1 MDKKITVKHIYSNI
15 ALITTA
21 FIWGISFVAQKSG
34 MAFVGPFTFNAART
48 FLGGLSLIPVIIVLK
63 LISLKNDTRTREEKN
78 LQHKTL
84 AIGGMLCGILLFI
97 ALSINQYCMIYA
109 PAGKAGFITSLYV
122 IFVPLIS
129 VFSKKKLRL
138 NVQISIILALIGLYL
153 LCYKNSGNIAFSD
166 ALLLLSSFF
175 FALHIIVINYYSHK
189 VSTAKLS
196 CVQFFTACILSL
208 PLMFVFEN
216 PSLSS
221 IRAGIEPILFA
232 GVLATGV
239 AYTLQIMGQKGTN
252 PVIASLILSLE
263 SVFAVLGGMILL
275 GEMLT
280 FKEAIG
286 CVFMISAILL
296 SQLRFSPKIL
306 YPGKTNRKN

>member
-1 MDKKITVKHIYSNI
+1 MNKKITLTHVYSNI
-15 ALITTA
+15 ALLITA

-63 LISLKNDTRTREEKN
+63 MLSLKNDTRTKEEKIA
-78 LQHKTL
+78 QHKTL
-84 AIGGMLCGILLFI
+84 AKGGMLCGLLLFT
-97 ALSINQYCMIYA
+97 ALSINQYCMVYA

-129 VFSKKKLRL
+129 VFLKKKLRP
-138 NVQISIILALIGLYL
+138 NVQISVFLALIGLYL
-153 LCYKNSGNIAFSD
+153 LCFKNSGKAAFSD
-166 ALLLLSSFF
+166 VLLLVSAFF
-175 FALHIIVINYYSHK
+175 FAVHIIVINYYSHR
-189 VSTAKLS
+189 VSSAKLS
-196 CVQFFTACILSL
+196 CVQFFTACLLSM
-208 PLMFVFEN
+208 PLMFIFET
-216 PSLSS
+216 PSISA

-232 GVLATGV
+232 GILATGV
-239 AYTLQIMGQKGTN
+239 AFTLQIFGQKGTN

-280 FKEAIG
+280 FKEALG

-306 YPGKTNRKN
+306 YPGKTDRKN

>member
-1 MDKKITVKHIYSNI
+1 MIKKITLTHIYSNI
-15 ALITTA
+15 ALLITA
-21 FIWGISFVAQKSG
+21 FIWGIAFVAQKSG

-63 LISLKNDTRTREEKN
+63 LISLKNDTRTNEEKN
-78 LQHKTL
+78 IQHRTL
-84 AIGGMLCGILLFI
+84 ARGGILCGFLLFM
-97 ALSINQYCMIYA
+97 ALSINQYSMISA

-129 VFSKKKLRL
+129 VFMKKKLRL
-138 NVQISIILALIGLYL
+138 NVQISVFLALIGLYL
-153 LCYKNSGNIAFSD
+153 LCFKNSGKVAFSD
-166 ALLLLSSFF
+166 VLLLVSSFF
-175 FALHIIVINYYSHK
+175 FALHIIAINYYSHK

-196 CVQFFTACILSL
+196 CVQFFTACILSV
-208 PLMFVFEN
+208 PLMFIFEN
-216 PSLSS
+216 PSLTS

-232 GVLATGV
+232 GVLSTGV
-239 AYTLQIMGQKGTN
+239 AFTLQIFGQKGTN

-263 SVFAVLGGMILL
+263 SVFAVLGGMVLL
-275 GEMLT
+275 GEVLT
-280 FKEAIG
+280 FKEALG

-306 YPGKTNRKN
+306 YPSKTNRKN